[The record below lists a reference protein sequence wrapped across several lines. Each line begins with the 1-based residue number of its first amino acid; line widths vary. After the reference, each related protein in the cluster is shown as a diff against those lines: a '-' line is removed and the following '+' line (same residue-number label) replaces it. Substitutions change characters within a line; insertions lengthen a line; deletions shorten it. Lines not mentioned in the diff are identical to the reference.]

1 MHTSAHADQKRP
13 LGPTGLGLQAA
24 VRPPQWVLRTEPW
37 SSVRAV
43 CSPNYCA
50 IFPAPRSKF
59 LNNQIEPGTVAHA
72 LNPSKQD
79 AGGSLLVEASLVYAK
94 EFQDNQVFIEKPYLK
109 NKITT
114 NENKTKRLLS
124 LPSVIQCSQLI
135 STRMAFYLDI
145 SGKTCMLQVTVL
157 AYSQR
162 LSGQSHILASRSVW
176 GWWSVLEDYGVNWL
190 MM

>member
-1 MHTSAHADQKRP
+1 MHTGAHADQKRT

-24 VRPPQWVLRTEPW
+24 VRQPQWVLRTEPW

-50 IFPAPRSKF
+50 IFPAPTSKF

-72 LNPSKQD
+72 LNPSKQE
-79 AGGSLLVEASLVYAK
+79 AGLLVEASLVYTK
-94 EFQDNQVFIEKPYLK
+94 EFQDNQGYIEKPYLK

-114 NENKTKRLLS
+114 NKNKTKRLLS

-135 STRMAFYLDI
+135 STTRMA
-145 SGKTCMLQVTVL
+145 
-157 AYSQR
+157 
-162 LSGQSHILASRSVW
+162 ILFGHFR
-176 GWWSVLEDYGVNWL
+176 
-190 MM
+190 